1 MIISVSINEVLR
13 GILSRFEEIYEK
25 YEGKKVKSPVTTPNL
40 LEHVD
45 FKDEDELFQF
55 LYSDAPMEIFGQ
67 ATETVVNVMAH
78 LVELYKEMPSGYRLS
93 IVSDDLGRAKSAT
106 LWFLAKYGLVCDE
119 ILFYDTKTLEDIWA
133 STDVFITSDVDIIN
147 TKPKNKKLIVIDQPY
162 NNLYDC
168 DLRITNLK
176 ELDSLNIE
184 NIWHLKEM

>member
-67 ATETVVNVMAH
+67 AKECTNNVISH
-78 LVELYKEMPSGYRLS
+78 LVDLYKDRPDGYTLRV
-93 IVSDDLGRAKSAT
+93 VSDDVGRGKSAT

-119 ILFYDTKTLEDIWA
+119 IIFYTNSTIPTLWEDTDLFIT
-133 STDVFITSDVDIIN
+133 TDVEIIN
-147 TKPKNKKLIVIDQPY
+147 NKPTDKKLIIVDKIY
-162 NNLYDC
+162 NKTEDSN
-168 DLRITNLK
+168 LRIDSIK
-176 ELDSLNIE
+176 ELTSFE
-184 NIWHLKEM
+184 NACKK